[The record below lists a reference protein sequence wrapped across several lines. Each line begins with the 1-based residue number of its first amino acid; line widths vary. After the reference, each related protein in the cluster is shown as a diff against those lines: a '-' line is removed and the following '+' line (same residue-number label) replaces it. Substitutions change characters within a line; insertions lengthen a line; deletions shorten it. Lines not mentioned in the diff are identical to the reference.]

1 MDTRRLV
8 TVAGAG
14 ALGAVAVRRVL
25 RSPQW
30 QFFTMGGTSIAD
42 PTAAGWITDFLNAS
56 YYARPRGARSV
67 DDLRLAFGI
76 LTTRWH
82 QLGGRRL
89 TALDAL
95 AFHRAFGRDRFVD
108 RTRSERGRLDGGQL
122 REGGE
127 RLIGPWF
134 VDAWGDR
141 ERRGWGVAFPTV
153 EGKAAYQP
161 ERRLRNARLGPLTPP
176 TAPGREQIW
185 HTYPPVPVPSAERVV
200 ELLTAV
206 ETWPDYG
213 SEIGRFT
220 PLRSRGLDGQTFE
233 IEVIGLTSTRT
244 PVLVRGYVT
253 VTRLVTVEDAS
264 ALATYV
270 HELNGGMARFGR
282 DEPPPV
288 PDSANPLVALDL
300 TTHAGHFM
308 GNARNRLVL
317 YEQDGQAYLRAA
329 GTWDPMQWHLN
340 QVYSRA
346 GRYEQHAFW
355 GMESPAESML
365 HQIARAAEPR
375 EQDSV

>member
-1 MDTRRLV
+1 MNARRV
-8 TVAGAG
+8 GALALTA
-14 ALGAVAVRRVL
+14 ALGAVVLRRVL
-25 RSPQW
+25 RSDQW
-30 QFFTMGGTSIAD
+30 RLLTMSGSSIAS
-42 PTAAGWITDFLNAS
+42 PTAAGWVTDFLNAS
-56 YYARPRGARSV
+56 YYARPRGLRSV

-82 QLGGRRL
+82 RLGGRRL
-89 TALDAL
+89 TAYDAI

-108 RTRSERGRLDGGQL
+108 AARSERGRLDSAQL
-122 REGGE
+122 REGAR

-134 VDAWGDR
+134 ADAWADPD
-141 ERRGWGVAFPTV
+141 RRGWGIAFETA
-153 EGKAAYQP
+153 GDKAAHLP

-185 HTYPPVPVPSAERVV
+185 HTYPSVPVPSAQRVV
-200 ELLTAV
+200 EALTAV

-220 PLRSRGLDGQTFE
+220 PLRRRGLDGQTFE

-244 PVLVRGYVT
+244 PVLLRGYVT
-253 VTRLVTVEDAS
+253 VTRLVTVGDEPELAAYVRDLNDAM
-264 ALATYV
+264 T
-270 HELNGGMARFGR
+270 RFGR

-288 PDSANPLVALDL
+288 PEGAKPLVAFDL
-300 TTHAGHFM
+300 TTHDGHFL
-308 GNARNRLVL
+308 GDARNRLVL

-329 GTWDPMQWHLN
+329 STWDPMKWHLD

-355 GMESPAESML
+355 GMESAEESML
-365 HQIARAAEPR
+365 HQIAQATARERAPA
-375 EQDSV
+375 